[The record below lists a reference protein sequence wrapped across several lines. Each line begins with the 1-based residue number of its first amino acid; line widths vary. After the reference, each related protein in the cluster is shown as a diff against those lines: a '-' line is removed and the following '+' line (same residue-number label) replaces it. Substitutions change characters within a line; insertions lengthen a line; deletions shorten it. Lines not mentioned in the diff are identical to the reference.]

1 MNEFS
6 SSLTS
11 LSIKPDFYLKMNIKL
26 LQSNLDIVLYYYV
39 WPITKKETSGQC

>member
-11 LSIKPDFYLKMNIKL
+11 PSVEPDFYLKMNIKL
-26 LQSNLDIVLYYYV
+26 LQSNLDIVLYYY
-39 WPITKKETSGQC
+39 I